1 MKKTI
6 FAAALAVASVGS
18 ASASVIT
25 WDFGNGFNS
34 TGQNDTMTFVYN
46 SQSLV
51 QDKDNNGILSDGD
64 VINSVGGFGPSGFN
78 SLASPL
84 VGGPVN
90 RGLLGANF
98 VNGFAPDGAPSPTG
112 YNSNPGYVFTFF
124 FNDLVGKY
132 SSAVNNFVY
141 SSGTINFGVWSFGGD
156 TGFAAN
162 TFSPLF
168 NFDIS
173 SGGPGSI
180 AGELQQSFT
189 GSISSA
195 SFANGAGS
203 KFSLTNGATS
213 KTLDQWV
220 ATGSL
225 IQFDL
230 SQTVKAGLRGI
241 TAGQLA
247 PQFVDGVALLGAS
260 HDGSVTISVPEPTS
274 LAILGAGLLG
284 AGFAS
289 RRRREKTAKQA

>member
-1 MKKTI
+1 
-6 FAAALAVASVGS
+6 
-18 ASASVIT
+18 
-25 WDFGNGFNS
+25 
-34 TGQNDTMTFVYN
+34 MTFVYN

-51 QDKDNNGILSDGD
+51 QDKDNNGVLSDGD
-64 VINSVGGFGPSGFN
+64 VINSVGGFGPGGFN
-78 SLASPL
+78 SLATPL
-84 VGGPVN
+84 VGGTTN
-90 RGLLGANF
+90 YGLRGSNY
-98 VNGFAPDGAPSPTG
+98 VTGFAPDGSPSPAG
-112 YNSNPGYVFTFF
+112 YNANPGYVFTFF

-141 SSGTINFGVWSFGGD
+141 TSGTIQFGVWAFGAT

-173 SGGPGSI
+173 SGGPGGI

-189 GSISSA
+189 GSISSS
-195 SFANGAGS
+195 SFASGAGS
-203 KFSLTNGATS
+203 KFTLTNGALS

-220 ATGSL
+220 ASGSL

-241 TAGQLA
+241 ANGQLA
-247 PQFVDGVALLGAS
+247 PQFQNGVALLAAS